1 MRRILG
7 KYWLAV
13 LLDSLSV
20 VLAFYLAMTLRFAG
34 REPEAYLV
42 QFQRTI
48 WFVVL
53 VFGLFNG
60 LFGLYERLWRYASTE
75 DLVPIIESVAASTLL
90 VAAVDLLWRPAR
102 PLPLSVVLAGG
113 VFTLIAFA
121 AIRYRTQLVEAFLQ
135 RWRTRA
141 ERVLPSSVT
150 RVLLVG
156 AGQAGQL
163 LAWRLLHAK
172 EGTPYHIVGF
182 VDDDPT
188 KHDMRIHG
196 IKVLGDRHRIPK
208 IAQSEAVELIVIA
221 IHTISREDFRAI
233 LSICQSTSAQVKAL
247 PSVFESLSSLREGAL
262 LRDITI
268 EDLVGRELVSI
279 DHQQCRDLLAD
290 RVVLVTGAGGTIG
303 AELCRQIV
311 RFEPRELVMLDNNE
325 TGLHALSLELRAEV
339 QSMGMAATR
348 SGLSYV
354 VADITDRHRMDSV
367 YSEYRP
373 QITLHAAAY
382 KHVPLMERWP
392 EEAVRVNVGG
402 TLTLLELAAQYGTER
417 FVFISTDKA
426 VEPVSVLG
434 ATKRVGEMLMAAS
447 PPEAE
452 MVTTAV
458 RFGNVLGSRGSVVP
472 TFESQIDAGG
482 PVTVTDPQATRFFM
496 SVSEAASLVLQAAS
510 MARGGEVFM
519 LDMGEQ
525 IKIIDLANKMI
536 RLRGL
541 RVGEDIRIVY
551 TGLRPGEKMHERL
564 LAGSEERFP
573 TCHPQIYAVRN
584 QENAEWAEL
593 RAATR
598 ELLDMLEVAAPR
610 GALTSWLFSVAKVPQ
625 PRGTQGHRHVDTA
638 GP

>member
-1 MRRILG
+1 
-7 KYWLAV
+7 
-13 LLDSLSV
+13 
-20 VLAFYLAMTLRFAG
+20 
-34 REPEAYLV
+34 V

-60 LFGLYERLWRYASTE
+60 LFGLYERLWRYASSE
-75 DLVPIIESVAASTLL
+75 DLVPIIESVTASTLL
-90 VAAVDLLWRPAR
+90 VAAADLLWRPSR

-113 VFTLIAFA
+113 VFTLIGFA
-121 AIRYRTQLVEAFLQ
+121 AIRYRIQLVKAFLR
-135 RWRTRA
+135 RWKTRA

-163 LAWRLLHAK
+163 LAWRLLHAE
-172 EGTPYHIVGF
+172 EGTPFHIVGF
-182 VDDDPT
+182 VDDDPN

-196 IKVLGDRHRIPK
+196 IKVLGDRHRIPE
-208 IAQSEAVELIVIA
+208 IAHSEAVGLIVIS
-221 IHTISREDFRAI
+221 IHTISGEDFRAI
-233 LSICQSTSAQVKAL
+233 LSICQSTSAKVKAL
-247 PSVFESLSSLREGAL
+247 PSVFESLRSLRDGAL
-262 LRDITI
+262 MRDITI
-268 EDLVGRELVSI
+268 EDLVGRESVSI
-279 DHQQCRDLLAD
+279 GRQECRDLLAE

-339 QSMGMAATR
+339 QSMGMAATL

-354 VADITDRHRMDSV
+354 VADITHRHRMDSV

-382 KHVPLMERWP
+382 KHVPLMEHWP

-402 TLTLLELAAQYGTER
+402 TLALLELAACYGTER

-434 ATKRVGEMLMAAS
+434 ATKRVGEMLMAAT
-447 PPEAE
+447 PAEDE

-472 TFESQIDAGG
+472 TFESQIGAGG

-496 SVSEAASLVLQAAS
+496 SVGEAASLVLQAAS

-525 IKIIDLANKMI
+525 IRIIDLASKMI

-551 TGLRPGEKMHERL
+551 TGLRPGEKMHEKL

-573 TCHPQIYAVRN
+573 TSHPQIYAVLN
-584 QENAEWAEL
+584 QEDMDWAEL
-593 RAATR
+593 RATTR
-598 ELLDMLEVAAPR
+598 ELLELLEAAAPR
-610 GALTSWLFSVAKVPQ
+610 GELTARLFALARAPE
-625 PRGTQGHRHVDTA
+625 PGGTQRDGNVGTA
-638 GP
+638 AT